1 MKKKYLLLPIILLSC
16 FQLFSQQKNVEDEY
30 YDYFKLPR
38 EGLHLHLNKTTYF
51 QGEEIW
57 FKGYAYDQKN
67 QRTSKAT
74 VNINVGI
81 YDAEGKQVKKA
92 LFSSE
97 NGLTYGNF
105 AVDSTFTA
113 GTYYIKAATNWMNN
127 FKEND
132 AFIQKIKIITNQ
144 ETAETK
150 VKEDVKFDFQFLPEG
165 GHIVANTTNNIG
177 FKVINNN
184 GKGVIAYGTLF
195 DQDKNKIASFEANA
209 LGMGKF
215 LLKADKNATY
225 TAEIFMEDG
234 SVLIKELPKA
244 KAQGISLIARNTSK
258 DKVILEFNTNE
269 ETLANHADKSYK
281 ILIQQS
287 GKLKTASLQFTDT
300 QKAVSIEK
308 KSLFKGVNIITVF
321 DNDQNP
327 ILERLLFNDYGIK
340 KTDVK
345 VEKLRKMKDSIILSV
360 EALNLNTKG
369 NISISVLPEGT
380 ESYNPKHNILSSFYL
395 KPHIKGPIDNPQYYF
410 HNMDRKKKYELD
422 VLLLTQGWSRYEWKD
437 IFENKPTAKYNF
449 ENGISVAGRVNL
461 PATGVKQLFLH
472 ATKNHD
478 SKFIDLD
485 KDQRFELTGLF
496 LEEDETLR
504 FSYISQNG
512 PLRKPSMYVRFLTP
526 GKEDK
531 IPEIY
536 LEGETKKII
545 SNTANFRVPDD
556 FFNKDAEALGV
567 VLLKAEKERP
577 KYNTNFLLHP
587 SVTEITLKEYNRYI
601 YLVEYLNDN
610 GFIASEDFGQVVI
623 NSRIASGR
631 PPTVFFNDVRLKD
644 YNILFKMSLA
654 EIERIVIDKYGMAL
668 DPHKATQG
676 VIKIYSRT
684 TPLFKKP
691 DVESPYLK
699 AAAPLS
705 FAVRKKYYAPRYTS
719 YLNPVFEK
727 FGAIS
732 WHPIVELN
740 TKTASTFKIYDTYTK
755 NITLFI
761 EGISENGDLISERK
775 TIQIR

>member
-16 FQLFSQQKNVEDEY
+16 FQIFSQQKKVEDEY

-74 VNINVGI
+74 ANINVGI
-81 YDAEGKQVKKA
+81 YDAEGNQVKKA

-97 NGLTYGNF
+97 NGLSYGNF
-105 AVDSTFTA
+105 PVDSTFTA
-113 GTYYIKAATNWMNN
+113 GTYYIKAKTNWMNN

-132 AFIQKIKIITNQ
+132 AFIQKIKIITDQ

-150 VKEDVKFDFQFLPEG
+150 VTEDVKFDFQFLPEG

-177 FKVINNN
+177 FKVVNNN
-184 GKGVIAYGTLF
+184 GKGVIAYGALY
-195 DQDKNKIASFEANA
+195 DQDQNKVASFEANA

-215 LLKADKNATY
+215 LLLAEKDAIY

-234 SVLIKELPKA
+234 SILKKELPKA
-244 KAQGISLIARNTSK
+244 KAQGVSLIARDTTE
-258 DKVILEFNTNE
+258 DKIILEFNTNE
-269 ETLANHADKSYK
+269 ETLANHGDKSYK

-287 GKLKTASLQFTDT
+287 GKLKTAFLKFTDT

-308 KSLFKGVNIITVF
+308 ERLFKGVNIITVF

-340 KTDVK
+340 KPNLK
-345 VEKLRKMKDSIILSV
+345 VEKLNTLKDSVILSV
-360 EALNLNTKG
+360 KALNLNTKG
-369 NISISVLPEGT
+369 NISISVLPERT
-380 ESYNPKHNILSSFYL
+380 ESYDPKHNILSSFYL
-395 KPHIKGPIDNPQYYF
+395 KPHIKGLIENPQYYF
-410 HNMDRKKKYELD
+410 HNMDKKKKYELD

-437 IFENKPTAKYNF
+437 IFENKPIAKYSF

-461 PATGVKQLFLH
+461 PATGVKQIFIH

-496 LEEDETLR
+496 LEEDETLK
-504 FSYISQNG
+504 FSYVSENG
-512 PLRKPSMYVRFLTP
+512 PLRKPRMYVRFTTP
-526 GKEDK
+526 SKKDK

-536 LEGETKKII
+536 LEGETKNIK

-556 FFNKDAEALGV
+556 FFYEDAEALDA

-577 KYNTNFLLHP
+577 KYNTAFLLNP
-587 SVTEITLKEYNRYI
+587 SAKEITMEEYNRYLDI
-601 YLVEYLNDN
+601 VEYLNFN
-610 GFIASEDFGQVVI
+610 GFNASQSMGQVFI
-623 NSRIASGR
+623 NSRIAGGR
-631 PPTVFFNDVRLKD
+631 PPSVFFNDVRLNGFD
-644 YNILFKMSLA
+644 ILFRMSLA
-654 EIERIVIDKYGMAL
+654 EIERVVIDRYSVA
-668 DPHKATQG
+668 PSPQQATLG
-676 VIKIYSRT
+676 VIKIYSRK
-684 TPLFKKP
+684 TPLFEKP
-691 DVESPYLK
+691 ELESPYLK
-699 AAAPLS
+699 ATAPLS
-705 FAVRKKYYAPRYTS
+705 FAVRKKYYSPKYAS

-732 WHPIVELN
+732 WFPMIELN
-740 TKTASTFKIYDTYTK
+740 TETASTFKIYDTYTK
-755 NITLFI
+755 NVTLFI
-761 EGISENGDLISERK
+761 EGISEDGDLISERK